1 MKQKRPSEV
10 SYRAIGLGLVLIPIN
25 CYWLVISR
33 QPYQYQAIPTIISPF
48 FNVIFILFVLIIL
61 NRFLVKFAPKSAFTQ
76 GEFIT
81 LYIMLSVTSAI
92 QSFQM
97 MQTLI
102 PVMEHPF
109 TYATPEND
117 WRNLFVHYIPSWLSV
132 NDKSVLDAYYE
143 GESTLYIAKHIQ
155 KWLLPSLWWSAFVV
169 VLVLVLF
176 WVTVLFRKPWVEQEK
191 LSYPTIQLPLEITD
205 TTISILK
212 SRWLWF
218 GVGISGGFALIN
230 GLASLYPVV
239 PGPKIH
245 PYYHNLGRYITSKPW
260 NAMGVLPVGIIF
272 PVVGLAF
279 FMPLDMSLSC
289 IVFYFFWKIQ
299 RIVTVTF
306 GFQRVAYTSYVVILN
321 QQAFGAL
328 IGIAIVV
335 LWAGR
340 KHLVK
345 LFKSNAYDKNSDEPI
360 SYQNAVL
367 GIIFGI
373 SFMALFLWKAGMAIW
388 LSMTFFL
395 LYYAASLGLTKIRA
409 EMGVPLHD
417 FHFTG
422 PDQML
427 PDILGSRR
435 FGSRNLTVMSML
447 GFFNFTYRAHP
458 QPHQMEGFALLN
470 RAQVNYK
477 RIFPAM
483 ISALI
488 VGTISLFWVY
498 LHIAYNSG
506 GSSLQR
512 FARVIYVRLANWIA
526 YPSSDVNLTGVQAV
540 GSGLVT
546 VIFLTVMRKR
556 FLWWKLH
563 PAGYAI
569 SNSRDINYL
578 WFSIF
583 ISLLA
588 KWALLKYGGIKRYQ
602 QIRPLF
608 LGLILGDYIIGSI
621 WTIVGDVVHTRIF
634 FGGMT

>member
-48 FNVIFILFVLIIL
+48 FNVIFILFVLIVL
-61 NRFLVKFAPKSAFTQ
+61 NRFFVKFAPKVALTQ

-81 LYIMLSVTSAI
+81 LYIMLSMTSAI

-117 WRNLFVHYIPSWLSV
+117 WKNLFVHYIPSWLSV
-132 NDKSVLDAYYE
+132 SDKSVLDAYYE
-143 GESTLYIAKHIQ
+143 GESTLYITKHIQ
-155 KWLLPSLWWSAFVV
+155 KWIVPSLCWSAFVV
-169 VLVLVLF
+169 VLVLVMGY
-176 WVTVLFRKPWVEQEK
+176 VTALFRRPWVEHEK

-205 TTISILK
+205 PTTSIFRN
-212 SRWLWF
+212 RWLWL
-218 GVGISGGFALIN
+218 GVGISGGVALIN

-239 PGPKIH
+239 PELKIH
-245 PYYHNLGRYITSKPW
+245 PYSHNLGRYITTKPW

-289 IVFYFFWKIQ
+289 IVFYLFWKVQ
-299 RIVTVTF
+299 RIITVTF
-306 GFQRVAYTSYVVILN
+306 GFQRVAYTSYVTILN
-321 QQAFGAL
+321 QQSFGAL
-328 IGIAIVV
+328 AGIAIVA
-335 LWAGR
+335 LWASR
-340 KHLVK
+340 KHLVRI
-345 LFKSNAYDKNSDEPI
+345 FKGDADDRNANEPI
-360 SYQNAVL
+360 SYHNAVL
-367 GIIFGI
+367 GIVFGI
-373 SFMALFLWKAGMAIW
+373 GFMAIFLWKAGMAIW
-388 LSMTFFL
+388 LGITFFL
-395 LYYAASLGLTKIRA
+395 LYYIVSLGLTRIRA

-435 FGSRNLTVMSML
+435 FDPRNLTVMSML

-470 RAQVNYK
+470 RAEVRCK
-477 RIFPAM
+477 RVFAAM
-483 ISALI
+483 TLALI
-488 VGTISLFWVY
+488 VGTFSLFWVY

-526 YPSSDVNLTGVQAV
+526 YPSSDIDFTGVQAV
-540 GSGLVT
+540 GAGLGA
-546 VIFLTVMRKR
+546 VIFLTAMRKR

-578 WFSIF
+578 WFSIL

-588 KWALLKYGGIKRYQ
+588 KWTLLRYSGIKRYQ
-602 QIRPLF
+602 QARPLF
-608 LGLILGDYIIGSI
+608 LGLILGDYIVGSI